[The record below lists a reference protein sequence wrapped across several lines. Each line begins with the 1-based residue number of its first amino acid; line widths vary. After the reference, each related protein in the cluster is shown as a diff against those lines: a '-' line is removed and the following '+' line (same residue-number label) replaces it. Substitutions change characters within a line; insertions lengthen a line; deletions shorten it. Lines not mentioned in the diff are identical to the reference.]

1 MFMFN
6 PIVLAGAFLGWGL
19 GANDSAN
26 IFGTAVYTKVVK
38 YTTAVILTSVFVVMG
53 ALIDGHNGITHIS
66 EYAFS
71 GGINTA
77 IGAFFVML
85 AAALTVMVMTLLKLP
100 VSTSQ
105 AVIGAIIGGGLL
117 GGTADFGATIKFFS
131 AWFLTPIGGLAIA
144 YCLYWITKR
153 FFENRITEFAF
164 YEIFVKAGYI
174 IAGVFGAYSLGANNV
189 ANVTG
194 IFAGELQ
201 ILSTT
206 QAVIIGGLSIA
217 VGVITYSKPVM
228 STVGERIVPMSSIAG
243 FIVVISASI
252 TVYIYARIGIPV
264 STSQAVIGAIIGIGL
279 NAGINTIN
287 LKMLRNIMLGWFA
300 TPTVAGLISV
310 LLSMIAKGV

>member
-1 MFMFN
+1 MRMFYPF
-6 PIVLAGAFLGWGL
+6 VLAGAFLGWGL

-38 YTTAVILTSVFVVMG
+38 YSTAVILTSVFVILG
-53 ALIDGHNGITHIS
+53 ALVDGYNGIDHVS
-66 EYAFS
+66 DYAFA

-77 IGAFFVML
+77 LAAFLVMM

-105 AVIGAIIGGGLL
+105 AVVGAIIGGGLL
-117 GGTADFGATIKFFS
+117 SGKADFSASTKFFG
-131 AWFLTPIGGLAIA
+131 AWFLTPIGGLIIA
-144 YCLYWITKR
+144 FVLYKIVVV
-153 FFENRITEFAF
+153 FFENRLTEFKF

-174 IAGVFGAYSLGANNV
+174 LAGVFGAYSLGANNV

-201 ILSTT
+201 ILTST

-279 NAGINTIN
+279 NAGVNTIN

-300 TPTVAGLISV
+300 TPTVAGLISFG
-310 LLSMIAKGV
+310 LSFLV